1 MASPSDAVAAT
12 MMHTTTEVKWRRREK
27 ALILVGYCL
36 NTVKRHAAAKR
47 AEGARV
53 ASMCRLARRR
63 SRFSNQFAH
72 PRCDHRVHAGRGI
85 RHADFVAAVRVLFL
99 YGDIPR
105 TTIAVGCGCDETCR

>member
-12 MMHTTTEVKWRRREK
+12 MMHTTDEVKWRRREK

-36 NTVKRHAAAKR
+36 NTVKGHAAAKR
-47 AEGARV
+47 AQRARV
-53 ASMCRLARRR
+53 ARMCRLARRR

-85 RHADFVAAVRVLFL
+85 RHADFVAAVGVLFL
-99 YGDIPR
+99 HGDVPR
-105 TTIAVGCGCDETCR
+105 AAVTVGGGGDEAC